1 MLSGSPSARAAS
13 QQPESGFTLIEVL
26 LALVLIAIGL
36 LAAAPMF
43 VYGAKVR
50 AASGDIGILGSG
62 AVMKLESFRRA
73 KFGSLAAGGSLSS
86 DVSGYFDTSD
96 PAFTLR
102 WTIGDDATPARKKT
116 ITMVAIAT
124 RVTSMGPRKILT
136 LSTMR
141 AR

>member
-1 MLSGSPSARAAS
+1 MRFGPPSALGAS
-13 QQPESGFTLIEVL
+13 LRTESGFTLIEVL
-26 LALVLIAIGL
+26 LALFLIAIGL

-62 AVMKLESFRRA
+62 AVMKLEALRRA
-73 KFGSLAAGGSLSS
+73 KFGSLAAGGNLGSN
-86 DVSGYFDTSD
+86 VSGYFDASD

-102 WTIGDDATPARKKT
+102 WTISDDVSPARKKT

-124 RVTSMGPRKILT
+124 RVTSMGPRKMLT
-136 LSTMR
+136 LSTVR